1 MSTIGGNVHATVAPF
16 DDGPPDCPADG
27 ACSTGTIAQI
37 VMRSPVNGGTARDLL
52 VMLGAITVVTVFGVI
67 TMTLVAAGAVAD
79 PTVLVVLGC
88 VGVAVFVPGAARRRR
103 SRNRRRL
110 QRVVGDPAALT
121 GVWRRS
127 LAAAWTARDRYAG
140 AASADG
146 SSPLW
151 DRLADHEAVVDAAL
165 ARCGV
170 LARDGDLLERQ
181 LRGFRSRH
189 LRRDLRAARL
199 RDPHG
204 PRARQLEA
212 RLVEVERLDACIR
225 DVQVRLEAQVHDL
238 RTAAWRATELR
249 MRPVV
254 DTDDSLADLLADLT
268 HLREALEEMDAA
280 PHPMPAVD
288 TGHDAVGS
296 PPASAGGLRYDV

>member
-1 MSTIGGNVHATVAPF
+1 
-16 DDGPPDCPADG
+16 
-27 ACSTGTIAQI
+27 
-37 VMRSPVNGGTARDLL
+37 
-52 VMLGAITVVTVFGVI
+52 MLGAIAVVTVLGVI
-67 TMTLVAAGAVAD
+67 AMTLIAAGAVGD

-103 SRNRRRL
+103 SRHRRRL
-110 QRVVGDPAALT
+110 RRVVGHPSALT

-127 LAAAWTARDRYAG
+127 LTAAWTARDQYAA
-140 AASADG
+140 AASVDG

-151 DRLADHEAVVDAAL
+151 DRLADHQAIVDAAL
-165 ARCGV
+165 TRCGV

-204 PRARQLEA
+204 ARARQLEA
-212 RLVEVERLDACIR
+212 RLAEVERLDACIE
-225 DVQVRLEAQVHDL
+225 DVRTRLEAQVHDL

-254 DTDDSLADLLADLT
+254 DIDDGLADLLADLT

-280 PHPMPAVD
+280 PHSMPHVD
-288 TGHDAVGS
+288 TDHDVTGT
-296 PPASAGGLRYDV
+296 PTSAGGLRYDV